1 MPAQRAKHTAKT
13 DVPQFRANPQQAAAI
28 AHTEGPA
35 AFIAAAGTGKT
46 AILVQRL
53 VRLIAEKGV
62 APEAI
67 LCVTFTRA
75 AAEEMEKRALR
86 ALRARGFAAKD
97 VKGLRVVTFHGLGHH
112 MLREKLQW
120 TPQQLNQRLLSGEPR
135 QWLAE
140 DILRPWRSN
149 RSRGMNWEVD
159 ILDVLGAVDR
169 AKEDLMKAEGSA
181 DFFCT
186 HLGLEHDLAR
196 RYEEFF
202 MLYEQTKHKE
212 KLYDLADLIY
222 IPLGLLESSP
232 TFRKN
237 WQGRYLYLQVDET
250 QDTNPSQY
258 RLVQHLA
265 APKHNVVVV
274 GDPDQAIYQFRGA
287 SPEASILSFRTMYP
301 QGKIYRIEENYRST
315 PQILQAA
322 NHLIAHNDVTPGFE
336 KQLRPTLP
344 DGSPVIV
351 TAYENQEAE
360 AEGIAERIAEL
371 VRHWR
376 MEGADYSYRD
386 IFVLARTNHHLASL
400 ELALAH
406 ASVPYRTPG
415 GSSFFKR
422 RTTRD
427 MLAYLALVDGQRL
440 YQEYLLEREGPN
452 PRKWDEIFTPILC
465 GEQNMAFRAVANI
478 PSQDYFT
485 RTGKTSHRLTPSLY
499 GTLTSYAGGR
509 PLFQFCDEQTYTI
522 PFEFQPGIKDFIALI
537 KRVQEGCHNHPAHA
551 IRLLRTL
558 AYDQHL
564 RHIDGKHREDAE
576 EDSEAPKHREEGKLE
591 GRFDELEEL
600 EGIAGR
606 YNTIRQFLSGL
617 ARLKEQAEE
626 SSKNKQDRVSLLTVH
641 KSKGLESPVVFV
653 IGLTE
658 GIFPHRRSY
667 TLLEDDGPINLTGL
681 AEERRLAYVAFTR
694 AQKLLFLSSILRY
707 RGGDAVPSRFIQEA
721 GLTPTDED
729 GVLNPYLTHRDG
741 SPRKLS
747 PLVEAPSLFD

>member
-1 MPAQRAKHTAKT
+1 MPAQRALSIKKT
-13 DVPQFRANPQQAAAI
+13 TTPPFQANPQQAAAI

-53 VRLIAEKGV
+53 VRLIAEEGV
-62 APEAI
+62 APEVI

-75 AAEEMEKRALR
+75 AANEMEKRALK
-86 ALRARGFAAKD
+86 ALRTRGFALKD

-140 DILRPWRSN
+140 DIIRPWRSN
-149 RSRGMNWEVD
+149 RTRGMNWEVD
-159 ILDVLGAVDR
+159 ILDVLGAIDR
-169 AKEDLMKAEGSA
+169 AKEELIKAEGSA
-181 DFFCT
+181 AFFRL
-186 HLGLEHDLAR
+186 HLGLEHELAG

-202 MLYEQTKHKE
+202 VRYEQTKQKE

-222 IPLGLLESSP
+222 IPLGLLENSP
-232 TFRKN
+232 TFRKT
-237 WQGRYLYLQVDET
+237 WQSRYLYLQVDET

-258 RLVQHLA
+258 RLVQYLA
-265 APKHNVVVV
+265 APRHNVVVV

-287 SPEASILSFRTMYP
+287 SPEASILSFRQMYP
-301 QGKIYRIEENYRST
+301 QGTIYRIEENYRST

-322 NHLIAHNDVTPGFE
+322 NHLIAHNDMTPGFE

-344 DGSPVIV
+344 DGAPVMV

-360 AEGIAERIAEL
+360 GEGIAERITEL
-371 VRHWR
+371 VRHWH
-376 MEGADYSYRD
+376 MEGMSLSYRD

-406 ASVPYRTPG
+406 ASVPYHTPG

-427 MLAYLALVDGQRL
+427 MLAYLAVIDGQRI
-440 YQEYLLEREGPN
+440 YQEYQRERQEAN
-452 PRKWDEIFTPILC
+452 PRKWDEVFTPIVC
-465 GEQNMAFRAVANI
+465 GEQNTAFRTVANI
-478 PSQDYFT
+478 PSQDYFM
-485 RTGKTSHRLTPSLY
+485 RTGKTSHRLTPTLY
-499 GTLTSYAGGR
+499 GTLASYAGGR
-509 PLFQFCDEQTYTI
+509 PLFQFCDEQIYMI
-522 PFEFQPGIKDFIALI
+522 PAEFQPGMRDFITLI
-537 KRVQEGCHNHPAHA
+537 KRVQERCHNHPAQA
-551 IRLLRTL
+551 IRLLRSL

-564 RHIDGKHREDAE
+564 RHIDGKHHEETDEDT
-576 EDSEAPKHREEGKLE
+576 EAPKHREESRLE

-606 YNTIRQFLSGL
+606 YHTIRQFLNGL

-626 SSKNKQDRVSLLTVH
+626 SSKKKQDRISLLTVH

-653 IGLTE
+653 MGLTE

-667 TLLEDDGPINLTGL
+667 TMIEDDGPINLTGL

-694 AQKLLFLSSILRY
+694 AQHLLFLSCILRY
-707 RGGDAVPSRFIQEA
+707 RGSDAVPSRFIQEA
-721 GLTPTDED
+721 GLVPTDED
-729 GVLNPYLTHRDG
+729 GVLNPYLMQRDG
-741 SPRKLS
+741 RPRKLG
-747 PLVEAPSLFD
+747 PQVDAPSLFD